1 MVESRTIISV
11 YMITSEV
18 CVCVI
23 TLVDTGGVRVKIG
36 GDGEKTGDLEMY
48 LKIQGAIDVR

>member
-1 MVESRTIISV
+1 MHGRLGVVRLGKKGVVESRTIISV

-18 CVCVI
+18 CVCVV

-36 GDGEKTGDLEMY
+36 GDEV
-48 LKIQGAIDVR
+48 KIG